1 MTLQEAI
8 QAADAVKPNA
18 FSEAAKTRW
27 LNEAEGKVQLEVQ
40 LRPTEDL
47 RFYAW
52 PGDASE
58 TLLAAPPHDKLYP
71 AYLAAMID
79 FANGDYDRYQATAA
93 MFNSHF
99 GDYMRWY
106 AQNLRP
112 ADREGST

>member
-8 QAADAVKPNA
+8 QAADAVKPNG
-18 FSEAAKTRW
+18 FSPADKTRW
-27 LNEAEGKVQLEVQ
+27 LNEAEGKVQPEVQ
-40 LRPTEDL
+40 LTEPEDL

-52 PGDASE
+52 PTDAPE
-58 TLLAAPPHDKLYP
+58 TLLAAPPFDKLYP
-71 AYLAAMID
+71 AYLCAMID
-79 FANGDYDRYQATAA
+79 FSNGDYDRYQATAA

-106 AQNLRP
+106 AQHLRP